1 MYCESFD
8 ISSFRLMQTM
18 IFAIE
23 EINRSKNLLPN
34 ITLGYEIYDDC
45 STSAIASKAALVL
58 VNGEE
63 ELIEYPD
70 CKGSS
75 NVAAIIGCDI
85 STSSITAAR
94 TVGAF
99 GIPMISYFSTCSCL
113 SDKQEYP
120 TFFRTIPSDKHQS
133 KLLAELVKTFGWNWI
148 GTVRSNTDYGNFGMR
163 TFVKEA
169 QKIGICIAY
178 SESFHRTDS
187 AKKIHKI
194 VQVMKEATTK
204 VVVGF
209 LHGTDMRV
217 LIKEI
222 LRQNVTGI
230 QWIGSEGWITED
242 IFSPEERVGFLTG
255 AIGPATRRT
264 EVAGLRDHLL
274 KIHPSRF
281 PESVFVKTFWETL
294 FSCSLTK
301 GNETETRSS
310 TFQVRSC
317 TGNEH
322 LNGLENAYLPAIMDG
337 SSYHVYKAVYAV
349 AHALDDMLSCEEG
362 NGPFMNNACA
372 HISRFQ
378 PGQLLHY
385 LQLVNFTAKTG
396 EVVYFDEN
404 GDPVPTYDIVNLQMR
419 TESSLEIVNIGY
431 YEGSAPEGEELVLN
445 TDDIMWSST
454 DKQIPRALCSEP
466 CSPGTRKVSRKGQP
480 ICCFDCAEC
489 GDGEIS
495 NTTDSIDCVKCPLEY
510 WSNQQ
515 KDRCVPKKIEF
526 LSFQEV
532 LAYVLVA
539 LALVGVCLALGTAA
553 ESPGMVCKSRGKGG
567 LPNLSEDGDIIVG
580 GIFAAHLDVIHDI
593 PSFAVSPSDTYCES
607 FDIASF
613 RLIQTMIFA
622 IEEINQSKTLLP
634 NITLGYAIYDDC
646 SISAI
651 ASEAALAL
659 VNGGQEL
666 IEYPDCKGS
675 SNVAAIIGCDSSTSS
690 IAAAR
695 TVGTFGIP
703 MISYFATCSC
713 LSDKQEY
720 PTFFRTIPSDKY
732 QSKLLAELVKTFGWN
747 WIGTVRSNTDYG
759 NFGMRTFIEE
769 AQKIGVCIAYSES
782 FYRTDPAEKISKI
795 VQVMKEATTKV
806 VVGFLQKR
814 DMRVLIEEILRQNVT
829 GIQWIGTEGWLTGDT
844 LFTEERA
851 RARVGAIGPTTRRTE
866 IVGLRDHLL
875 KIHPTRFPDSTFV
888 KEFWENLFS
897 CSLTTGDTTDTR
909 SSAFQVRP
917 CTGNEHL
924 DGLENTY
931 LPAIMDGSSYH
942 VYKAVYAVAHALDDM
957 LSCEENNGPFMNSTC
972 AQISSFEPWQ
982 LLHYLHSVNFTAS
995 TGELVYFDENGDPVP
1010 KYDLINL
1017 QMNAEDSSDCIK
1029 CPLEYWSNQQKDRC
1043 VPKMIEFLSF
1053 QEVLG
1058 YVLVALASVGACL
1071 ALATVAFHPVICSL
1085 RESNDFVFDI
1095 RIYGFC
1101 TYAGIT
1107 WNDLQASSKRLL
1119 AKFA

>member
-23 EINRSKNLLPN
+23 EINRSKTLLPN

-45 STSAIASKAALVL
+45 SISAITSKAALVL

-99 GIPMISYFSTCSCL
+99 GIPLISYFSTCSCL

-120 TFFRTIPSDKHQS
+120 TFFRTIPSDKYQS

-169 QKIGICIAY
+169 QKLGICIAY

-187 AKKIHKI
+187 AEKIHKI
-194 VQVMKEATTK
+194 VQVMKEATIK

-242 IFSPEERVGFLTG
+242 IFSPEERVRFLTG

-281 PESVFVKTFWETL
+281 PDSVFVKTFWETL
-294 FSCSLTK
+294 FSCSLTM
-301 GNETETRSS
+301 GNATETRSS
-310 TFQVRSC
+310 TFQLRSC

-378 PGQLLHY
+378 PWQLLHY
-385 LQLVNFTAKTG
+385 LQLVTFTAKTG

-419 TESSLEIVNIGY
+419 TEGSLEIVNVGY
-431 YEGSAPEGEELVLN
+431 YEGSAPEGQELVLN
-445 TDDIMWSST
+445 IDDIVWSST

-466 CSPGTRKVSRKGQP
+466 CPPGKRKVSRKGQP

-526 LSFQEV
+526 LSFEEV

-539 LALVGVCLALGTAA
+539 LA
-553 ESPGMVCKSRGKGG
+553 
-567 LPNLSEDGDIIVG
+567 
-580 GIFAAHLDVIHDI
+580 
-593 PSFAVSPSDTYCES
+593 
-607 FDIASF
+607 
-613 RLIQTMIFA
+613 
-622 IEEINQSKTLLP
+622 
-634 NITLGYAIYDDC
+634 
-646 SISAI
+646 
-651 ASEAALAL
+651 
-659 VNGGQEL
+659 
-666 IEYPDCKGS
+666 
-675 SNVAAIIGCDSSTSS
+675 
-690 IAAAR
+690 
-695 TVGTFGIP
+695 
-703 MISYFATCSC
+703 
-713 LSDKQEY
+713 
-720 PTFFRTIPSDKY
+720 
-732 QSKLLAELVKTFGWN
+732 
-747 WIGTVRSNTDYG
+747 
-759 NFGMRTFIEE
+759 
-769 AQKIGVCIAYSES
+769 
-782 FYRTDPAEKISKI
+782 
-795 VQVMKEATTKV
+795 
-806 VVGFLQKR
+806 
-814 DMRVLIEEILRQNVT
+814 
-829 GIQWIGTEGWLTGDT
+829 
-844 LFTEERA
+844 
-851 RARVGAIGPTTRRTE
+851 
-866 IVGLRDHLL
+866 
-875 KIHPTRFPDSTFV
+875 
-888 KEFWENLFS
+888 
-897 CSLTTGDTTDTR
+897 
-909 SSAFQVRP
+909 
-917 CTGNEHL
+917 
-924 DGLENTY
+924 
-931 LPAIMDGSSYH
+931 
-942 VYKAVYAVAHALDDM
+942 
-957 LSCEENNGPFMNSTC
+957 FM
-972 AQISSFEPWQ
+972 
-982 LLHYLHSVNFTAS
+982 
-995 TGELVYFDENGDPVP
+995 
-1010 KYDLINL
+1010 
-1017 QMNAEDSSDCIK
+1017 
-1029 CPLEYWSNQQKDRC
+1029 
-1043 VPKMIEFLSF
+1043 
-1053 QEVLG
+1053 
-1058 YVLVALASVGACL
+1058 GACL
-1071 ALATVAFHPVICSL
+1071 ALATAIIFFQYRETPIVRANNSELSFLLLFALTLCFLCSLTFIGKPTGWSCMLRRTAFAIVFVLCISCILGKTILVVVAFKSTLPNNNLMNWFGPMQQRLGVFVLTFLQGLICTIWLIVSPPYPVKNMAYYRDIIILECDVGSL
-1085 RESNDFVFDI
+1085 KAFYFVSSYIGLLCTVCFLLAFLARKLPDNFNDAKYITFSMLIFCAVWITFIPAYVSSPGKYTVAVEVFAI
-1095 RIYGFC
+1095 
-1101 TYAGIT
+1101 
-1107 WNDLQASSKRLL
+1107 WASSFGLL
-1119 AKFA
+1119 VCIFAPKCYIILVKPENNTKKNMMGRGIGQSGSR